1 MYRGIILQMDIQYK
15 NNKGQVARLK
25 AAFSSKFAQEKRP
38 CKQSLQDLF
47 VICFVLLSG
56 PFSS

>member
-25 AAFSSKFAQEKRP
+25 AAFSSKIAQRKGPARGT
-38 CKQSLQDLF
+38 CRTVF
-47 VICFVLLSG
+47 CICLVLLSG
-56 PFSS
+56 PLSS